1 MELDM
6 SFVKLLIAILFGIVE
21 GITEWLPISSTGH
34 MILLNEFL
42 SLGDDG
48 ISDEF
53 VKLFMVVIQLGAILA
68 AVVIYWKK
76 LWPFCTDRSRHYIKK
91 ESWQLWFHIL
101 VSCIPFG
108 IMGVLF
114 DDVIEDM
121 LGSYIVVAVTL
132 IIYGIVFIVIEKKRP
147 QGGVRY
153 SGVDSI
159 PYLTAFFIGCIQVLA
174 MIPGTSRSGVS
185 IIGAMLLGCS
195 RVAATEYSFF
205 LAIPAMAGSSLFK
218 LLDYGFN
225 FTGPE
230 IAVLI
235 IGMFVAF
242 FVSYVSIK
250 LLVGYVKKH
259 SFIVFG
265 KYRIVLGV
273 LVLAY
278 FTLTNLLGG
287 A

>member
-1 MELDM
+1 M

-34 MILLNEFL
+34 MILLNEFVTL
-42 SLGDDG
+42 NGDG

-68 AVVIYWKK
+68 AVVIYWNK
-76 LWPFCTDRSRHYIKK
+76 LWPFCADRSRHFIKK
-91 ESWQLWFHIL
+91 DSWKLWFHIL

-108 IMGVLF
+108 VAGILF
-114 DDVIEDM
+114 DDIIDEM
-121 LGSYIVVAVTL
+121 LGSYIVVAITL
-132 IIYGIVFIVIEKKRP
+132 ILYGIIFIVIEKKRP
-147 QGGVRY
+147 QGGVKY
-153 SGVDSI
+153 ASVEGI
-159 PYLTAFFIGCIQVLA
+159 PYLTALFIGCIQVLA
-174 MIPGTSRSGVS
+174 MVPGTSRSGVS
-185 IIGAMLLGCS
+185 IIGSMLLGCS

-218 LLDYGFN
+218 LLDYEAG

-242 FVSYVSIK
+242 FVSYISIK

-259 SFIVFG
+259 DFVVFG

-273 LVLAY
+273 LVLVY
-278 FTLTNLLGG
+278 FTLTRLFGG